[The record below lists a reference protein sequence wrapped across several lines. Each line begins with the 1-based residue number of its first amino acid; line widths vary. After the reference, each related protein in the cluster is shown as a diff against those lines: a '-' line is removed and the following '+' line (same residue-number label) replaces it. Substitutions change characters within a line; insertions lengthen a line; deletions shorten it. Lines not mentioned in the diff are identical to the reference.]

1 MKLNLRM
8 FDGHSVTVYGDAGV
22 TSISASATSN
32 VAKDTEVT
40 LTVTLETGYEVDE
53 YEVVSGGV
61 TVNPSTKKF
70 TMGESDVV
78 IVLKTKANNKY
89 VVTEECMASVNG
101 TKVVLHKNVK
111 LNLTPNGVVKG
122 VTVESGGATVTLTD
136 AIQEL
141 INQGILVKI

>member
-70 TMGESDVV
+70 TMGESNVV

-111 LNLTPNGVVKG
+111 LSLTPNGVVKG
-122 VTVESGGATVTLTD
+122 VTVESGGATVTMTD